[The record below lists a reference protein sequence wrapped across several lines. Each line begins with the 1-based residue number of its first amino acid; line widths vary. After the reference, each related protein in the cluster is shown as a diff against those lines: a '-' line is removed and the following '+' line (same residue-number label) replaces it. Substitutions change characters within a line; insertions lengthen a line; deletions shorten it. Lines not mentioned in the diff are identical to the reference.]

1 MVFISISMALVSIAK
16 GAGAFALLT
25 IANHFYHIALDSG
38 GWYLLLH
45 PVAVYLVL
53 LGGIC
58 LYDSAVEFMD
68 ILSELFGGGE
78 EDIDN

>member
-1 MVFISISMALVSIAK
+1 MHCWRLQ
-16 GAGAFALLT
+16 T
-25 IANHFYHIALDSG
+25 IFYHVALDSG

-45 PVAVYLVL
+45 PVAAYLVL

-68 ILSELFGGGE
+68 ILSELFGDGE